1 LHLDVLAVAQR
12 RDDRRIGRRP
22 ADAVF
27 LERLDERRLRVAR
40 RRLREVLLADDALE
54 DEAVALGHGRQ
65 HAVII
70 VLRRLRIV
78 EPFLVDGDEARA
90 DEHRSGR
97 AEDDVTVGRR
107 TRREIH
113 GDGVVYGRI
122 HLRSDGALPDQ
133 LVEPILIVVEIAAEI
148 LRRALGRR
156 RADRLVLLLR
166 VLRLRRIAARRLGK
180 VLLAVA
186 LRDHA
191 AQLVE
196 RLVRE
201 RDRVGAHVRD
211 QTDRAL
217 ADVDALIEALRDRH
231 RLLRAEAEL
240 ARRFLLQRRRRERRG
255 RIPAALLLLD
265 RGDREDA
272 DRIRGHV
279 AARRA
284 RLDAA
289 LRVARRGLV
298 RERELLDLRAFEYRE
313 PRLERLVGVP
323 HRGFDRPVL
332 LRLERRDLV
341 LALDEQPERRALH
354 GARGPPPP

>member
-1 LHLDVLAVAQR
+1 
-12 RDDRRIGRRP
+12 
-22 ADAVF
+22 
-27 LERLDERRLRVAR
+27 
-40 RRLREVLLADDALE
+40 
-54 DEAVALGHGRQ
+54 
-65 HAVII
+65 
-70 VLRRLRIV
+70 
-78 EPFLVDGDEARA
+78 
-90 DEHRSGR
+90 
-97 AEDDVTVGRR
+97 
-107 TRREIH
+107 
-113 GDGVVYGRI
+113 
-122 HLRSDGALPDQ
+122 
-133 LVEPILIVVEIAAEI
+133 
-148 LRRALGRR
+148 
-156 RADRLVLLLR
+156 ADRLVRLLR

-341 LALDEQPERRALH
+341 LALDDQPERRALH
-354 GARGPPPP
+354 AARGQPPPHLLPQQRRQIEADEIVERAARLLRVDQLRRELARALDRLADRSLRDLVEDDPVNGLRVEDLTVLEHLVDMPRDRLALTVRVRREVDPFGLRDRLRDPIDVLLVLVDQLILHREPVFRVHGAFLRHEVAHVTVRREHLEILAE